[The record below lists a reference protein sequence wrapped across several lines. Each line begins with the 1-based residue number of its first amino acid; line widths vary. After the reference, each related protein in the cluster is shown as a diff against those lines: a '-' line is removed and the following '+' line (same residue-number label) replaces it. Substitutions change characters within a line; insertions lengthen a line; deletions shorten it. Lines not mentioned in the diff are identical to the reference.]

1 MVYNCLDSIE
11 LSTTSLSRQTPAN
24 ALPPQLAKGT
34 SVSERLPFTS
44 ENMKNI
50 VFEIVSYLCERIVTT
65 DAIRVA
71 LPACEALLFEHWYE
85 LTYISMTQSA

>member
-1 MVYNCLDSIE
+1 
-11 LSTTSLSRQTPAN
+11 
-24 ALPPQLAKGT
+24 
-34 SVSERLPFTS
+34 
-44 ENMKNI
+44 MKNI

-71 LPACEALLFEHWYE
+71 LPTCEALLFEHWYE